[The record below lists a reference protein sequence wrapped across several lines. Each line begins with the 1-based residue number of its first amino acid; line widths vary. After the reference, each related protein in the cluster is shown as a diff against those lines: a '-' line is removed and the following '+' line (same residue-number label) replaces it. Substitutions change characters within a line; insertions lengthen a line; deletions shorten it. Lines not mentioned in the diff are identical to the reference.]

1 MLNAS
6 IQALKPIPPAGVI
19 GQALAQT
26 QVGRGAGAEGIY
38 LCLCNAISDTQIV
51 HAFRDGA
58 RRPRDV
64 YASCGCRAQCGRCA
78 ADILSVMRGLSAA
91 APSPHANQT
100 R

>member
-6 IQALKPIPPAGVI
+6 SQALKPIPPVGAI
-19 GQALAQT
+19 GQGLAQT
-26 QVGRGAGAEGIY
+26 QAGRGAEGIY
-38 LCLCNAISDTQIV
+38 LCLCNAISDTQIAQ
-51 HAFRDGA
+51 AFRGGA

-91 APSPHANQT
+91 AHAPLSNT
-100 R
+100 NR

>member
-6 IQALKPIPPAGVI
+6 CEALKPIPPVGVI
-19 GQALAQT
+19 SQALAQT
-26 QVGRGAGAEGIY
+26 QTGRGADAEGIY
-38 LCLCNAISDTQIV
+38 LCLCNAISDTQIAQ
-51 HAFRDGA
+51 AFRGGA

-91 APSPHANQT
+91 ALATHANQT

>member
-6 IQALKPIPPAGVI
+6 TQALKPIPPVGVI

-26 QVGRGAGAEGIY
+26 QTGRGAEGIY
-38 LCLCNAISDTQIV
+38 LCLCNAISDTQIAQ
-51 HAFRDGA
+51 AFRGGA

-91 APSPHANQT
+91 AHAPLSNT
-100 R
+100 NR

>member
-6 IQALKPIPPAGVI
+6 SQTMMPIPPAGVI
-19 GQALAQT
+19 GQGLTRT
-26 QVGRGAGAEGIY
+26 QGGRGADAEGIY
-38 LCLCNAISDTQIV
+38 LCLCNAISDAQITR
-51 HAFRDGA
+51 AFHDGA

-91 APSPHANQT
+91 ALATHANQT

>member
-6 IQALKPIPPAGVI
+6 CEALKPIPPAGAI
-19 GQALAQT
+19 SRGLTQT
-26 QVGRGAGAEGIY
+26 EAGRGTDGIY
-38 LCLCNAISDTQIV
+38 LCLCNAISDTQIAQ
-51 HAFRDGA
+51 AFRGGA

-91 APSPHANQT
+91 ALTTHANPT